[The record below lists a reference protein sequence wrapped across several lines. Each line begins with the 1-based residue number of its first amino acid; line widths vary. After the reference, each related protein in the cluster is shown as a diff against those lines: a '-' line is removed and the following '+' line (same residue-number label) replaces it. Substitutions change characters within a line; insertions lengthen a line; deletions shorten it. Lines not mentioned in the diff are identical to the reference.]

1 MISKEYTRLIDQI
14 NAVGSQKAD
23 GYSTNLL
30 TDIPESERDEA
41 ERRIWETFYEKEDTD
56 ILVLFPLLKEYDGIN
71 ALKEIINNYVIPS
84 EESELIAF
92 LLFNSTGD
100 LQYLELIEKNIIA
113 SNYNYQYIVL
123 TKSLN
128 PGQDVFRM
136 FTRMYKHCTESRALQ
151 ASIDGMLYN
160 KGIMSDAN
168 DLNEV
173 IRLRELI
180 LFMRDTELTER
191 EQVISKLDTGGFDKY
206 KLL

>member
-173 IRLRELI
+173 IRWRELI

>member
-136 FTRMYKHCTESRALQ
+136 FTRMYKHCTEVQ
-151 ASIDGMLYN
+151 YTIP
-160 KGIMSDAN
+160 I
-168 DLNEV
+168 
-173 IRLRELI
+173 I
-180 LFMRDTELTER
+180 
-191 EQVISKLDTGGFDKY
+191 
-206 KLL
+206 

>member
-84 EESELIAF
+84 EESELISF